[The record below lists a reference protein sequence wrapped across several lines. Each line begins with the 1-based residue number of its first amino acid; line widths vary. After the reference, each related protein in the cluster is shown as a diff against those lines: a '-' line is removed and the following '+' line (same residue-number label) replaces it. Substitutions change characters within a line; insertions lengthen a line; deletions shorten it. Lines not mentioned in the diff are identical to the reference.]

1 MTEKRLSDALKVT
14 ESPQPNKPND
24 HKLVKQLAF
33 GAIGVA
39 AIASIG
45 AGIVSTQQA
54 DTDKNKDS
62 DTSDTIKEKYEDVFK
77 SVSKDKQKQVESADK
92 AVQKLVEDELNGK
105 KDVHDANI
113 KAAEDA
119 IAGINGDSDDLKS
132 IHDAYTNIV
141 NVVKS
146 PTIDN
151 LQNMRTSIANM
162 SDSNISRHL
171 NDTIESDMIKH
182 VAEKTNKTVKDV
194 TLASKPLT
202 PQQVKTREVE
212 SKKKAA
218 AAQKAKADAEKAA
231 AEKAA
236 AEKAKADAAAAEAA
250 KQAAAAAEA
259 AKQAA
264 AAEAQRQAEAAAAQQ
279 ASNQQAYAEAPQ
291 QNYEAPSNG
300 GGYTPPAQNNG
311 GSNYTPPAAAQPS
324 NPAPTQPSNG
334 AGSAWTP
341 SNSNGASVS
350 DSPGG
355 WDTDWEWQ
363 N

>member
-1 MTEKRLSDALKVT
+1 MTEERLSDALKVT

-33 GAIGVA
+33 GAIGIA

-77 SVSKDKQKQVESADK
+77 SVSKDKQTQVESADK

-105 KDVHDANI
+105 KDVHDSNI

-202 PQQVKTREVE
+202 PQQVKIREVE
-212 SKKKAA
+212 SKKKAD
-218 AAQKAKADAEKAA
+218 AAQKAKADAEKA
-231 AEKAA
+231 KAA

-324 NPAPTQPSNG
+324 NPAPTPAPSNG
-334 AGSAWTP
+334 GAG
-341 SNSNGASVS
+341 NASGIT

-355 WDTDWEWQ
+355 WDTPNNQDWGEWQ
-363 N
+363 K

>member
-113 KAAEDA
+113 KSAEDA
-119 IAGINGDSDDLKS
+119 IVGIKGDDNDLKS
-132 IHDAYTNIV
+132 VRDAYTNIV

-171 NDTIESDMIKH
+171 NDTFESDMIKH
-182 VAEKTNKTVKDV
+182 VAEKTNKTVNDV
-194 TLASKPLT
+194 TSASKPLT
-202 PQQVKTREVE
+202 PQQVKAKEVE
-212 SKKKAA
+212 SKKKSD
-218 AAQKAKADAEKAA
+218 AAQKAKADAEKAKA
-231 AEKAA
+231 DKAA

-250 KQAAAAAEA
+250 KQATAAAEA

-341 SNSNGASVS
+341 SNSNGAAVS

>member
-14 ESPQPNKPND
+14 DSHQPNKNND
-24 HKLVKQLAF
+24 HKLAKQLAF

-39 AIASIG
+39 ALASIG

-54 DTDKNKDS
+54 DIDNDKDS
-62 DTSDTIKEKYEDVFK
+62 DKSDTIKEKYEDVFK
-77 SVSKDKQKQVESADK
+77 SISKDKQTQVESADK
-92 AVQKLVEDELNGK
+92 AVQKLVDDELNGK
-105 KDVHDANI
+105 IDVHDSNI
-113 KAAEDA
+113 KTAEDA

-132 IHDAYTNIV
+132 IQDAYRNIV

-171 NDTIESDMIKH
+171 NDTFESDMIKH

-194 TLASKPLT
+194 TVASKPLT
-202 PQQVKTREVE
+202 PQQVKTREADAN
-212 SKKKAA
+212 KKAT
-218 AAQKAKADAEKAA
+218 AEKAA

-236 AEKAKADAAAAEAA
+236 AEKAASEKATAEKAAADAEVARQAE
-250 KQAAAAAEA
+250 
-259 AKQAA
+259 
-264 AAEAQRQAEAAAAQQ
+264 AAEAQRQAEAVAAAQQ
-279 ASNQQAYAEAPQ
+279 ASNQQVYAEAPQ
-291 QNYEAPSNG
+291 QNYEAPNNG
-300 GGYTPPAQNNG
+300 STYTPPAQNNG
-311 GSNYTPPAAAQPS
+311 GSNYTPPAAVQPS
-324 NPAPTQPSNG
+324 NPAPTPPSNN

-341 SNSNGASVS
+341 SNSNAQNGSGVS

-363 N
+363 Q

>member
-33 GAIGVA
+33 GAIGIA

-62 DTSDTIKEKYEDVFK
+62 DASDTIKEKCEDVFK
-77 SVSKDKQKQVESADK
+77 SVSKDKQTQVESADK
-92 AVQKLVEDELNGK
+92 AVHKLVEDELNGK
-105 KDVHDANI
+105 KDVHDSNI

-132 IHDAYTNIV
+132 IRDAYTNIV

-250 KQAAAAAEA
+250 KQAAAA
-259 AKQAA
+259 
-264 AAEAQRQAEAAAAQQ
+264 EAQRQAEVAAAQQ

-291 QNYEAPSNG
+291 QSYEA
-300 GGYTPPAQNNG
+300 PAQNNG
-311 GSNYTPPAAAQPS
+311 GGNYTPPAATQPS
-324 NPAPTQPSNG
+324 NPAPTPAQPSQPSNG
-334 AGSAWTP
+334 GGNASHGNGSGIT
-341 SNSNGASVS
+341 

-355 WDTDWEWQ
+355 YDTPGDAGIIW
-363 N
+363 NH